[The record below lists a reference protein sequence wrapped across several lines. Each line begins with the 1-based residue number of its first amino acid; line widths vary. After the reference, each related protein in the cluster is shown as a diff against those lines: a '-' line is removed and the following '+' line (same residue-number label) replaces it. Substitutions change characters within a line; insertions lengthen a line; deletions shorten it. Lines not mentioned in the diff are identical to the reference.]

1 MSFIHRSL
9 FTKGGTNRKN
19 PNNSKEIDWKEEK
32 MRNPLIEFFLKLVIK
47 ETNRIS
53 IEGTIEKK
61 GIQIAPNIYGTSKE
75 SKFLSIFSITKER
88 VGSNSS
94 KTPHVLSGSVLE
106 SLEIN

>member
-1 MSFIHRSL
+1 M
-9 FTKGGTNRKN
+9 K
-19 PNNSKEIDWKEEK
+19 
-32 MRNPLIEFFLKLVIK
+32 NPLIEFFLKLVIK

-61 GIQIAPNIYGTSKE
+61 GIQIAPNIYGKSKE
-75 SKFLSIFSITKER
+75 SKFLSITKER